1 MSSFGKMKTANH
13 DIAPGLVTNCQ
24 VCGSSRLEP
33 VIDLGHQAL
42 SDSLLTRSQLDEPE
56 VTYPSRFIRC
66 IDCSLGQLDYVVDPK
81 TVFHPAYPYR
91 TGITRELTTHQR
103 SVAAAAAA
111 KYGLALKSLVIDI
124 GSNDGTLLSAFK
136 EQGQRVLGIE
146 PTNIARLANEAGIET
161 LQSFFTEDLARRVVE
176 THGHAAL
183 VTATNVFAHIA
194 GLGSVMR
201 GIEILLGADGIFVSE
216 SHYLADI
223 IRDVQFDTM
232 YHEHLRSYSLKSLVT
247 LFDFYDF
254 TVVDAERVDRY
265 GGSLRVV
272 ARKGRGRAASPNV
285 GVMLSAEQD
294 FGLYD
299 APIYNSFAK
308 RTRKAKRDLVGLA
321 LEAEAKSQRLV
332 GNSCPA
338 RASTLLNY
346 CGLGRDLMP
355 YIAEQPTSLK
365 LDKYLPGL
373 HIPII
378 ENGILLREQ
387 PDYVVLLAWHIWRP
401 IADDLRRR
409 GLRSKF
415 VVPLPEVRVIDS

>member
-1 MSSFGKMKTANH
+1 VKTPNH
-13 DIAPGLVTNCQ
+13 DIAPGLVASCQ
-24 VCGSSRLEP
+24 VCGSTRLEL
-33 VIDLGHQAL
+33 VIDLEHQAL
-42 SDSLLTRSQLDEPE
+42 SDSLLARSQLDEPE

-66 IDCSLGQLDYVVDPK
+66 VDCSLGQLDYVVEPE

-103 SVAAAAAA
+103 SVASAAVTR
-111 KYGLALKSLVIDI
+111 YGLTPKSLVVDI
-124 GSNDGTLLSAFK
+124 GSNDGTLLSAFR
-136 EQGQRVLGIE
+136 EQGLRVLGIE
-146 PTNIARLANEAGIET
+146 PTNIAKIANDNGIET
-161 LQSFFTEDLARRVVE
+161 LQSFFTETLAERIVE

-183 VTATNVFAHIA
+183 VTATNVFAHVA
-194 GLGSVMR
+194 GLGSIMR
-201 GIEILLGADGIFVSE
+201 GIENLLGADGVFISE

-232 YHEHLRSYSLKSLVT
+232 YHEHLRSYSLKSLLT
-247 LFDFYDF
+247 LFGFYDF
-254 TVVDAERVDRY
+254 TVIDAERVDRY

-272 ARKGRGRAASPNV
+272 AAKGRGRTVSAHID
-285 GVMLSAEQD
+285 VMLAAEAKL
-294 FGLYD
+294 GLYD
-299 APIYNSFAK
+299 AAAYDDFAR
-308 RTRKAKRDLVGLA
+308 RTRKAKRDLVALA
-321 LEAEAKSQRLV
+321 IDADAKGYRLV

-346 CGLGRDLMP
+346 CGIDRDLMP

-373 HIPII
+373 HIPIT
-378 ENGILLREQ
+378 ENTVLFREQ

-401 IADDLRRR
+401 IAEDLRRR

-415 VVPLPEVRVIDS
+415 VVPLPDVSIADL

>member
-1 MSSFGKMKTANH
+1 
-13 DIAPGLVTNCQ
+13 
-24 VCGSSRLEP
+24 
-33 VIDLGHQAL
+33 
-42 SDSLLTRSQLDEPE
+42 
-56 VTYPSRFIRC
+56 
-66 IDCSLGQLDYVVDPK
+66 
-81 TVFHPAYPYR
+81 
-91 TGITRELTTHQR
+91 
-103 SVAAAAAA
+103 
-111 KYGLALKSLVIDI
+111 
-124 GSNDGTLLSAFK
+124 
-136 EQGQRVLGIE
+136 
-146 PTNIARLANEAGIET
+146 
-161 LQSFFTEDLARRVVE
+161 
-176 THGHAAL
+176 
-183 VTATNVFAHIA
+183 
-194 GLGSVMR
+194 
-201 GIEILLGADGIFVSE
+201 
-216 SHYLADI
+216 
-223 IRDVQFDTM
+223 M

-415 VVPLPEVRVIDS
+415 VVPLPEVRVIELLRYCSVAHSEDFARGGHRIHGIFQRTRERDVLDGVSTSRRMIRRLPASRNFIGD